1 MPKNHKFN
9 EYNLYT
15 TSSDDLPELRK
26 LHSLTHKNMNSSL
39 KIKPKKLIFDKS
51 KLIPSKY
58 YESIFIDLCK
68 SVSSKKNIRLEAKT
82 LKFVEKL
89 FQEKINPE
97 ITKQLDK
104 YILYNSKPKYIK
116 RYRRIADCFYFSLG
130 IVINKKSEFVVKK
143 GGYGNSMHVEKKYFG
158 HVVKKKLVIEEY
170 LEILKIINIKK
181 RQFVNNQKAIEYLNK
196 NNIEWKKGDDV
207 LDIVRK
213 HKNKPIST
221 FSNDIS
227 EEWRTLTH

>member
-104 YILYNSKPKYIK
+104 YILHNSKPEYTA
-116 RYRRIADCFYFSLG
+116 RYRKIANCFYFSLG
-130 IVINKKSEFVVKK
+130 IVINKKSKSLVK
-143 GGYGNSMHVEKKYFG
+143 GGYGNSKRVKKYFG
-158 HVVKKKLVIEEY
+158 HVLNKKLVIKEY
-170 LEILKIINIKK
+170 LEILKIINIRK

-196 NNIEWKKGDDV
+196 NNIKWKKGDDV
-207 LDIVRK
+207 LGIARK